1 MGSFLDKP
9 KTDKTNEQGHG
20 NELRYGLGA
29 MQGWRIEMED
39 SHSAVV
45 GLPHPGLENWSFFA
59 VFDGHAGGTV
69 SKFSSREL
77 IYSILK
83 ADADLFDE
91 LATLYKNHAA
101 TLAATAN
108 DTTSSPNSTSFPNSN
123 NSPNTSPAK
132 RYTLFLLFLFHYTPV
147 IKCENSHS
155 CDSRLTSLMNGHIY
169 ESNCMIH
176 IQGGP

>member
-45 GLPHPGLENWSFFA
+45 GLPHEGLEKWSFFA

-77 IYSILK
+77 INSILR

-101 TLAATAN
+101 TLAANAATTN

-132 RYTLFLLFLFHYTPV
+132 RYIFQYHSHILLYY
-147 IKCENSHS
+147 
-155 CDSRLTSLMNGHIY
+155 SL
-169 ESNCMIH
+169 
-176 IQGGP
+176 